1 MMSATLTDIVNDDI
15 KAAMKA
21 GEKDKLEAYRYLK
34 SLLIQNRTAVKSIDE
49 MDVLIAYVKKLS
61 DSIAMYPE
69 GHEAR
74 TKISR
79 EVEVLSKYMPKP
91 LSEDEVSALIKA
103 ILAKTPD
110 AKMGLVMKEL
120 TPLVK
125 GRFDGKK
132 ANDMVKAALG

>member
-1 MMSATLTDIVNDDI
+1 MSATLTDIVNDDI